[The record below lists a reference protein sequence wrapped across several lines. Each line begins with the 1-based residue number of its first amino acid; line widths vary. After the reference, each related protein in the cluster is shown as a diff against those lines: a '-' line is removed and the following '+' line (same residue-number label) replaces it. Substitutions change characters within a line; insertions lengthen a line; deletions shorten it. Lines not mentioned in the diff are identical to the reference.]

1 MPWEIPRFSAI
12 GATWETRM
20 HSRKPFYILV
30 ALLFIVG
37 LSASIYRGVKHQVPF
52 LPGEQVQ
59 SWAVDAKISFDGTGD
74 AAEVSFSLPQDPA
87 YEVLVENA
95 SSPGFGLSMSDDKDA
110 RRAIW
115 SIREAYGSQDLY
127 YKVTL
132 VPTGVTQI
140 HSDDIPSQPEP
151 YLWPATEKSAAEQVI
166 NETWA
171 RSASNL
177 SFAQQLMNAIT
188 ATKRS
193 QNMEL
198 LLSSQTATQVFLH
211 MLQTKGIP
219 AREVSGLYLEDQRRR
234 QSLSPFV
241 EVFHNGEW
249 VLFDLVK
256 GKQGRPE
263 NLLLWERSGHSVLD
277 VMGGVNSQVHFSML
291 QDTRSA
297 LATSIDMMNN
307 NALDFSLY
315 QLPLEEQSLFKGILL
330 IPIGVLMVVFLR
342 VIIGVKTSG
351 TFMPVLIALAFIQ
364 TSLVTGLV
372 GFLLIVACGLMIR
385 SYLSQL
391 NLLLISRISA
401 VIIVVIGII
410 GVFTLLSYKFG
421 LSEGLTITFFPMII
435 LAWTI
440 ERMSIL
446 WEEEGPKEVIVQGGG
461 SLMVA
466 TLAYLAMSASW
477 VQHWVFNF
485 LGIHL
490 VILALVL
497 LMGQYTGY
505 RLLELKRFKPL
516 AGDA

>member
-1 MPWEIPRFSAI
+1 
-12 GATWETRM
+12 M
-20 HSRKPFYILV
+20 HSRQPFYVLV

-37 LSASIYRGVKHQVPF
+37 LSASVYRSIEHKVPF
-52 LPGEQVQ
+52 LPGEQVK
-59 SWAVDAKISFDGTGD
+59 SWAVDAKVSFLGTGE

-87 YEVLVENA
+87 FEVLVENTT
-95 SSPGFGLSMSDDKDA
+95 SPGYGLTITENNA
-110 RRAIW
+110 ERRAIW
-115 SIREAYGSQDLY
+115 SKREVSGQQDLY

-132 VPTGVTQI
+132 VPTGQ
-140 HSDDIPSQPEP
+140 SDILTDTEPKSPET
-151 YLWPATEKSAAEQVI
+151 YIWPATEKAAAEQIIDEV
-166 NETWA
+166 WA

-177 SFAQQLMNAIT
+177 SFAQQLLSLLSESAP
-188 ATKRS
+188 S
-193 QNMEL
+193 QNVAL
-198 LLSSQTATQVFLH
+198 LLSTHSKTSLFLH
-211 MLQTKGIP
+211 LLQSKGI
-219 AREVSGLYLEDQRRR
+219 AAQEVSGLYLEDQRRR
-234 QSLSPFV
+234 QQLTPFA
-241 EVFHNGEW
+241 EVYQDGQWH
-249 VLFDLVK
+249 LFDVNT
-256 GKQGRPE
+256 GKQGRPD
-263 NLLLWERSGHSVLD
+263 NVILWERNGHSVLD
-277 VMGGVNSQVHFSML
+277 VLGGVNSQVNFSML

-297 LATSIDMMNN
+297 LATSIDMMMNN

-342 VIIGVKTSG
+342 VIIGIKTSG

-364 TSLVTGLV
+364 TTLLTGLV
-372 GFLLIVACGLMIR
+372 GFLLIVACGLVIR
-385 SYLSQL
+385 SYLSHL

-410 GVFTLLSYKFG
+410 GIFTILSYKFG

-446 WEEEGPKEVIVQGGG
+446 WEEEGPKEVIMQGGG

-466 TLAYLAMSASW
+466 TLAYLAMSAPW
-477 VQHWVFNF
+477 IQHWVFNF

-490 VILALVL
+490 VILAMVL

-516 AGDA
+516 AGE

>member
-1 MPWEIPRFSAI
+1 
-12 GATWETRM
+12 M

-30 ALLFIVG
+30 ALLFIAG
-37 LSASIYRGVKHQVPF
+37 ISASIYRGIEHSVPF
-52 LPGEQVQ
+52 LPGKQVQ
-59 SWAVDAKISFDGTGD
+59 SWAVDAKVSFQGTMEP
-74 AAEVSFSLPQDPA
+74 AEVSFSLPEDPA
-87 YEVLVENA
+87 YEILVENA
-95 SSPGFGLSMSDDKDA
+95 TSPGYGLTITNNKVD

-115 SIREAYGSQDLY
+115 SIRSATGRQDLY

-132 VPTGVTQI
+132 IPTGQTQLLT
-140 HSDDIPSQPEP
+140 DVEPETP
-151 YLWPATEKSAAEQVI
+151 TPFMWPATESAAAAQAAEEVWAKSA
-166 NETWA
+166 T
-171 RSASNL
+171 NL
-177 SFAQQLMNAIT
+177 SFAQQLNKDLNAEE
-188 ATKRS
+188 RS
-193 QNMEL
+193 QNIEL
-198 LLSSQTATQVFLH
+198 LLAGNSPSKLFIRMLH
-211 MLQTKGIP
+211 SKGIP
-219 AREVSGLYLEDQRRR
+219 AQEVSGLFLEDQRRR
-234 QSLSPFV
+234 QQLSTFV
-241 EVFHNGEW
+241 EVYNDGEW
-249 VLFDLVK
+249 HLFNPAN
-256 GKQGRPE
+256 GTQGRPDD
-263 NLLLWERSGHSVLD
+263 LLLWDRSGKSVLD
-277 VMGGVNSQVHFSML
+277 VIGGVNSQVNFSML

-297 LATSIDMMNN
+297 LATAIDVMKND

-342 VIIGVKTSG
+342 VLIGIKTSG

-364 TSLVTGLV
+364 TTLFTGLI
-372 GFLLIVACGLMIR
+372 GFLLIVAFGLMIR
-385 SYLSQL
+385 SYLSEL

-410 GVFTLLSYKFG
+410 GLFTLLSYKFG

-446 WEEEGPKEVIVQGGG
+446 WEEEGAKEVVIQGGG
-461 SLMVA
+461 SLFVA
-466 TLAYLAMSASW
+466 TLAYLAMSATW

-516 AGDA
+516 AGE

>member
-1 MPWEIPRFSAI
+1 
-12 GATWETRM
+12 M

-30 ALLFIVG
+30 AMLFIAG
-37 LSASIYRGVKHQVPF
+37 ITASIYRGIEHNVPF
-52 LPGEQVQ
+52 LPGKQVQ
-59 SWAVDAKISFDGTGD
+59 SWAVDAKVSFQGTD
-74 AAEVSFSLPQDPA
+74 APAEVSFSLPEDPA
-87 YEVLVENA
+87 YKVLVENA
-95 SSPGFGLSMSDDKDA
+95 TSPGYGLTITNNQVN

-115 SIREAYGSQDLY
+115 SVREASGQQDLY

-132 VPTGVTQI
+132 IPTGQDKI
-140 HSDDIPSQPEP
+140 LSRGEPDIPKP
-151 YLWPATEKSAAEQVI
+151 YIWPVTESAAAMQVTEEVWSKSA
-166 NETWA
+166 T
-171 RSASNL
+171 NL
-177 SFAQQLMNAIT
+177 SFAQQLNKELNAND
-188 ATKRS
+188 RS
-193 QNMEL
+193 QNIEL
-198 LLSSQTATQVFLH
+198 LLAGNSPSKLFTRVLH
-211 MLQTKGIP
+211 NKGIP
-219 AREVSGLYLEDQRRR
+219 AQEVNGLFLEDQRRR
-234 QSLSPFV
+234 QQLTTFV
-241 EVFHNGEW
+241 EVYNNGEW
-249 VLFDLVK
+249 HLFDPAT
-256 GKQGRPE
+256 GNQGRPE
-263 NLLLWERSGHSVLD
+263 NLLLWARSGKSVLD
-277 VMGGVNSQVHFSML
+277 VIGGVNSQVNFSML

-297 LATSIDMMNN
+297 LATSLDVMRND

-342 VIIGVKTSG
+342 VLIGIKTSG

-364 TSLVTGLV
+364 TTLFTGLI
-372 GFLLIVACGLMIR
+372 GFLLIVAFGLMIR

-410 GVFTLLSYKFG
+410 GLFTLLSYKFG

-446 WEEEGPKEVIVQGGG
+446 WEEEGAKEVALQGGG
-461 SLMVA
+461 SLFVA
-466 TLAYLAMSASW
+466 TLAYLAMSNTW

-516 AGDA
+516 AGE

>member
-1 MPWEIPRFSAI
+1 
-12 GATWETRM
+12 M

-30 ALLFIVG
+30 ALLFISG
-37 LSASIYRGVKHQVPF
+37 IAASVYRGIEHSVPF
-52 LPGEQVQ
+52 LPGKQVQ
-59 SWAVDAKISFDGTGD
+59 SWAVDAKVSFRGTGEP
-74 AAEVSFSLPQDPA
+74 AEVSFSLPEDPA
-87 YEVLVENA
+87 YEILVENA
-95 SSPGFGLSMSDDKDA
+95 TSPGYGLTITNNAID

-115 SIREAYGSQDLY
+115 SIRSATGTQDLY

-132 VPTGVTQI
+132 IPTGQDKLLEDKEPQ
-140 HSDDIPSQPEP
+140 SPST
-151 YLWPATEKSAAEQVI
+151 YTWPATEQAAAEQAIDEV
-166 NETWA
+166 WSK
-171 RSASNL
+171 SATNL
-177 SFAQQLMNAIT
+177 SFAQQLNKELNANE
-188 ATKRS
+188 RS
-193 QNMEL
+193 QNIEL
-198 LLSSQTATQVFLH
+198 LLTSNSPTKLFIRMLH
-211 MLQTKGIP
+211 SKEIP
-219 AREVSGLYLEDQRRR
+219 AKEVSGLYLEDQRRR
-234 QSLSPFV
+234 QQLSNFV
-241 EVFHNGEW
+241 EVYNDGQWH
-249 VLFDLVK
+249 LFNAEE
-256 GKQGRPE
+256 GTQGRPD
-263 NLLLWERSGHSVLD
+263 NLLLWDRSGTSVLD
-277 VMGGVNSQVHFSML
+277 VIGGVNSQVNFSML

-297 LATSIDMMNN
+297 LATAIDVMKND

-342 VIIGVKTSG
+342 VLIGIKTSG

-364 TSLVTGLV
+364 TTLFTGLI
-372 GFLLIVACGLMIR
+372 GFLLIVAFGLMIR
-385 SYLSQL
+385 SYLSEL

-410 GVFTLLSYKFG
+410 GLFTLLSYKFG

-461 SLMVA
+461 SLFVA
-466 TLAYLAMSASW
+466 TLAYLAMSATW

-516 AGDA
+516 AGEK

>member
-1 MPWEIPRFSAI
+1 
-12 GATWETRM
+12 M

-30 ALLFIVG
+30 ALLFISG
-37 LSASIYRGVKHQVPF
+37 IAASVYRGIEHSVPF
-52 LPGEQVQ
+52 LPGKQVQ
-59 SWAVDAKISFDGTGD
+59 SWAVDAKVSFRGTGEP
-74 AAEVSFSLPQDPA
+74 AEVSFSLPEDPA
-87 YEVLVENA
+87 YEILVENA
-95 SSPGFGLSMSDDKDA
+95 TSPGYGLTITNNAID

-115 SIREAYGSQDLY
+115 SIRSATGTQDLY

-132 VPTGVTQI
+132 IPTGQDKLLEDKEPQ
-140 HSDDIPSQPEP
+140 SPSAYP
-151 YLWPATEKSAAEQVI
+151 WPATEQAAAEQAIDEV
-166 NETWA
+166 WSK
-171 RSASNL
+171 SATNL
-177 SFAQQLMNAIT
+177 SFAQQLNKELNANE
-188 ATKRS
+188 RS
-193 QNMEL
+193 QNIEL
-198 LLSSQTATQVFLH
+198 LLTSNSPSKLFIRMLH
-211 MLQTKGIP
+211 SKGIP
-219 AREVSGLYLEDQRRR
+219 AKEVSGLYLEDQRRR
-234 QSLSPFV
+234 QQLSNFV
-241 EVFHNGEW
+241 EVYNDGQWH
-249 VLFDLVK
+249 LFNAEE
-256 GKQGRPE
+256 GTQGRPD
-263 NLLLWERSGHSVLD
+263 NLLLWDRSGTSVLD
-277 VMGGVNSQVHFSML
+277 VIGGVNSQVNFSML

-297 LATSIDMMNN
+297 LATAIDVMKND

-342 VIIGVKTSG
+342 VLIGIKTSG

-364 TSLVTGLV
+364 TTLFTGLI
-372 GFLLIVACGLMIR
+372 GFLLIVAFGLMIR
-385 SYLSQL
+385 SYLSEL

-410 GVFTLLSYKFG
+410 GLFTLLSYKFG

-461 SLMVA
+461 SLFVA
-466 TLAYLAMSASW
+466 TLAYLAMSATW

-516 AGDA
+516 AGEK